1 MEARDAIYRYCS
13 YQERSHKEVRNKLY
27 ELKCTTPEV
36 EEMIAELIEKDLLN
50 EERYARAIARGK
62 FHMKHWGRQKI
73 IYQLKQNQV
82 SEYCIKKALTE
93 IDEEEYYQTI
103 VRLIEKKQ
111 DSYKGVGQK
120 DYMVKSKL
128 LKYLV
133 QKGYEYGIAKDAINE
148 TFNN

>member
-1 MEARDAIYRYCS
+1 MDVRDSIYRYCH

-36 EEMIAELIEKDLLN
+36 EEMIAELIEQDLLN

-62 FHMKHWGRQKI
+62 FHMKQWGRQKI
-73 IYQLKQNQV
+73 VYQLKQQQV

-93 IDEEEYYQTI
+93 IDEEDYYQTI
-103 VRLIEKKQ
+103 VKLIDKKV
-111 DSYKGVGQK
+111 DSYRGVGQK

-133 QKGYEYGIAKDAINE
+133 QKGYEYSIAQEVINE
-148 TFNN
+148 TFKN